1 MPFEQIFG
9 LLGAVLMAIIIGFL
23 LSFAITSGHEKSKS
37 DETDEEAEEAYE
49 DDVEIVETR
58 AEVIDMA
65 CGTKMIGLKN
75 VKTVERYI
83 IIFRDDLGKTL
94 EVPVNKEMYEG
105 FEIGMHG
112 NLKLVDGGLYSFE
125 VNYD

>member
-1 MPFEQIFG
+1 MPLEQLFG
-9 LLGAVLMAIIIGFL
+9 LLGAILVAIIIGFL

-37 DETDEEAEEAYE
+37 EETYEEGFEN
-49 DDVEIVETR
+49 DGEIIETR

-65 CGTKMIGLKN
+65 CGTKMIGVKSP
-75 VKTVERYI
+75 KTVEHYI
-83 IIFRDDLGKTL
+83 IVFRDDLGKTL

-112 NLKLVDGGLYSFE
+112 NLKLVDGGIYSFE
-125 VNYD
+125 V

>member
-1 MPFEQIFG
+1 MSIEHIFG
-9 LLGAVLMAIIIGFL
+9 LLGAILVAVVIGFL
-23 LSFAITSGHEKSKS
+23 LSFAITSGHERSNEEK
-37 DETDEEAEEAYE
+37 TDEESEEAYE
-49 DDVEIVETR
+49 DDGEIVETR

-65 CGTKMIGLKN
+65 CGTKMIG
-75 VKTVERYI
+75 VKSPKTIERYI
-83 IIFRDDLGKTL
+83 IVFRDDLGKTF

>member
-1 MPFEQIFG
+1 MPLEQLFG
-9 LLGAVLMAIIIGFL
+9 LLGAILVAIIIGFL

-37 DETDEEAEEAYE
+37 EETYEEDFEN
-49 DDVEIVETR
+49 DGEIIETR

-65 CGTKMIGLKN
+65 CGIKMVGVKSP
-75 VKTVERYI
+75 KTVERYI
-83 IIFRDDLGKTL
+83 IVFRDDLGKTF

-125 VNYD
+125 V